1 MKYEALHQKGITM
14 KLIQIL
20 ALATAMA
27 TMATAQNS
35 SANGQTSGAAKPS
48 PTATPA
54 AAKSNATPAKTAPA
68 NAAAKKS
75 SPKPAAGANSQTSSA
90 KPAAPSGTAVGS
102 AAKPTASSGTAAGS
116 AAKPAASSGT
126 AAGSAAKPTASS
138 GTAAGPAAKPAAQ
151 TGTAVG
157 SSAKPAV
164 KTTTTPV
171 KAQAGTAAQG
181 SVKGKAA
188 PTPVIAVKTGT
199 PAKPAAKPPAVIA
212 VKPVQS
218 SAAKKTGAT
227 QAKKTPAKIPAPAP
241 KVTQTGPSTAAKPA
255 EKPKTVARAF
265 GAHGRRDPFVS
276 PIRTGSVN
284 SGPTPNCTSGK
295 RCLSIPE
302 LVLQGTVKD
311 TTGKMMA
318 VVANST
324 KKTYFLREND
334 QVFNGS
340 VEKITSDSIIFREY
354 VKDPLGRE
362 TAREVVKKL
371 VPTS

>member
-1 MKYEALHQKGITM
+1 VIT
-14 KLIQIL
+14 
-20 ALATAMA
+20 
-27 TMATAQNS
+27 
-35 SANGQTSGAAKPS
+35 
-48 PTATPA
+48 
-54 AAKSNATPAKTAPA
+54 
-68 NAAAKKS
+68 
-75 SPKPAAGANSQTSSA
+75 
-90 KPAAPSGTAVGS
+90 
-102 AAKPTASSGTAAGS
+102 
-116 AAKPAASSGT
+116 
-126 AAGSAAKPTASS
+126 
-138 GTAAGPAAKPAAQ
+138 
-151 TGTAVG
+151 
-157 SSAKPAV
+157 
-164 KTTTTPV
+164 
-171 KAQAGTAAQG
+171 
-181 SVKGKAA
+181 
-188 PTPVIAVKTGT
+188 
-199 PAKPAAKPPAVIA
+199 

-218 SAAKKTGAT
+218 TAAKKTGAT
-227 QAKKTPAKIPAPAP
+227 QAKTQAKKTLAKIPTPAP